1 MPVTKGDPRVFF
13 AAERTVLAWVRSG
26 ITVMGIGFVVARFGL
41 FLQIVAASSVDGSAA
56 HHAHWPSNLL
66 GIALV
71 LLGSFMILAALY
83 NHYAYV
89 RTLPREDVPSQPLP
103 WMTTFVCAMLAA
115 VGIVLAAWLALA

>member
-1 MPVTKGDPRVFF
+1 MGDPRVFF
-13 AAERTVLAWVRSG
+13 AAERTALAWVRSG

-41 FLQIVAASSVDGSAA
+41 FLQIVAASSAGGSAA
-56 HHAHWPSNLL
+56 HHAHWPSNAL

-71 LLGSFMILAALY
+71 LLGSLMILAALY

-103 WMTTFVCAMLAA
+103 WMTTFVCVTLAA
-115 VGIVLAAWLALA
+115 IGFVLAAYLAVA